1 MQKQK
6 IATLM
11 LEFLKTVVFQ
21 VILSFRDL
29 EVLSNFFNLLLCVCV
44 CVCDQSCLTLCNP
57 HGNFPGK
64 NTAVGCHFLLQ
75 GIFLTQRSNPSLLCL
90 LHWQADSL
98 PLRRLGSPFAKQIP
112 IKGEAPPG

>member
-44 CVCDQSCLTLCNP
+44 CVCVCVYVISR
-57 HGNFPGK
+57 
-64 NTAVGCHFLLQ
+64 V
-75 GIFLTQRSNPSLLCL
+75 
-90 LHWQADSL
+90 
-98 PLRRLGSPFAKQIP
+98 
-112 IKGEAPPG
+112 